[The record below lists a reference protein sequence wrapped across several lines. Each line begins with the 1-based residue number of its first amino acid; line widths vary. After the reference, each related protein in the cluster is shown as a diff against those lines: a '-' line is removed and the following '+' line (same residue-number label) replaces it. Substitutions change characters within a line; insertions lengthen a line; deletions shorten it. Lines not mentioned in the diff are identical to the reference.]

1 MAKKQS
7 HTHQRSVAR
16 RWQSAWSASV
26 PAALSARMAKIRSK
40 DTKPEMRV
48 RRIVHGLGYRYRLHV
63 RTLPGTPDIVLP
75 RHRKIIDVR
84 GCFWHMHTCGTTAV
98 PSSRRTYWLPKL
110 TGNRKR
116 DRAAVRKLRRAG
128 WRVLVIW
135 ECEILKDDGAVERRI
150 VRFLNGWSDTVQT
163 PRRRR

>member
-1 MAKKQS
+1 MG
-7 HTHQRSVAR
+7 
-16 RWQSAWSASV
+16 
-26 PAALSARMAKIRSK
+26 KIRSK

-84 GCFWHMHTCGTTAV
+84 GCFWHMHSCGTSAV

-110 TGNRKR
+110 MRNRDR
-116 DRAAVRKLRRAG
+116 DRAALRKLRRAG

-135 ECEILKDDGAVERRI
+135 ECETLKMDRALERRI
-150 VRFLNGWSDTVQT
+150 VRFLNA
-163 PRRRR
+163 